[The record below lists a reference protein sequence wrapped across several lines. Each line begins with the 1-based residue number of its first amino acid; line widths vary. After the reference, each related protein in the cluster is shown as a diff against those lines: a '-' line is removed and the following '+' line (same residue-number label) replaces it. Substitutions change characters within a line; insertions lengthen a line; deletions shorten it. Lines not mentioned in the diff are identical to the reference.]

1 MAKDPLKELKQN
13 RINQGFWLMYD
24 NQAKAKKETSLMDK
38 MAAEIRV
45 KDEEKARER
54 KRQLQEPPHNT
65 GIIKAWKDWR
75 NSYYHN

>member
-38 MAAEIRV
+38 MAAEIRA
-45 KDEEKARER
+45 KDEEKAQER
-54 KRQLQEPPHNT
+54 QRQLQEPQYSS
-65 GIIKAWKDWR
+65 GVIKVWKDWR

>member
-45 KDEEKARER
+45 KDEEKAQER
-54 KRQLQEPPHNT
+54 QRQLQEPRYSS
-65 GIIKAWKDWR
+65 GVIKVWKDWR

>member
-1 MAKDPLKELKQN
+1 MAKDSLKELKQN
-13 RINQGFWLMYD
+13 RINQGFWLTYD

-45 KDEEKARER
+45 KDEEKAQER
-54 KRQLQEPPHNT
+54 QRQLQEPQYSS
-65 GIIKAWKDWR
+65 GVIKVWKDWR

>member
-38 MAAEIRV
+38 MAAEIRA
-45 KDEEKARER
+45 KDEARER
-54 KRQLQEPPHNT
+54 ERHKPTPETPYHT
-65 GIIKAWKDWR
+65 GSLMLLRDWQ
-75 NSYYHN
+75 SKFYHN